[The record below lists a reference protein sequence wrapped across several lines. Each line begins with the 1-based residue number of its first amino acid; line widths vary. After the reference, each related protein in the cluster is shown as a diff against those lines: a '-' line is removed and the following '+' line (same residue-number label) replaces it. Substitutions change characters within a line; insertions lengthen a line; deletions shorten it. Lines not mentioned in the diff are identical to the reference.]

1 VVPVFDDWRQVPAP
15 WRGGAVALG
24 NFDGVHRGHQ
34 ALLARAA
41 EEARPLGAPVVALTF
56 EPHPRRFFVADTGPF
71 RLTLPPAKTRLL
83 GQYGVQAV
91 LAQRF
96 DQAFAALSA
105 EAFIAD
111 VLRNGLG
118 ARHVVCG
125 YDFTFGARRG
135 GNVEF
140 LRAAGAAQGFGV
152 TVLDPV
158 MREGEIYSSTR
169 IREALRAGMVGEAA
183 ELLGHPWEI
192 EGTVELGDQR
202 GRTIGFPTANVALGE
217 HLRPRFGVY
226 AVRALVDGVW
236 RNAVANLG
244 KRPTF
249 GKLQE
254 NFEVHLFDFA
264 GDLYGET
271 LRVALVD
278 FIRPEMKFAG
288 LDQLKAQIAA
298 DGAAARTI
306 LATQTE

>member
-1 VVPVFDDWRQVPAP
+1 MIPVFEHWQDTPAA
-15 WRGGAVALG
+15 WKGGAVALG

-34 ALLARAA
+34 ALIATTARHA
-41 EEARPLGAPVVALTF
+41 EALKAPLVALTF
-56 EPHPRRFFVADTGPF
+56 EPHPRRFFVADTAPF
-71 RLTLPPAKTRLL
+71 RLTLPSAKLRLL
-83 GQYGVQAV
+83 EHHGVQAV

-96 DQAFAALSA
+96 DPDFAAISA
-105 EAFIAD
+105 EAFVD
-111 VLRNGLG
+111 EVLLGGLG

-125 YDFTFGARRG
+125 YDFTFGSRRS
-135 GNVEF
+135 GNVEK
-140 LRAAGAAQGFGV
+140 LHTLGERRGFAV

-169 IREALRAGMVGEAA
+169 IREALRAGMAREAT

-192 EGTVELGDQR
+192 EGAVEQGDQR
-202 GRTIGFPTANVALGE
+202 GRTIGFPTANVSLGE

-226 AVRALVDGVW
+226 AVRALVDGQW

-244 KRPTF
+244 KRPTV

-264 GDLYGET
+264 GDLYGKN
-271 LRVALVD
+271 LRVQLLD

-298 DGAAARTI
+298 DGQTARTL
-306 LATQTE
+306 LA

>member
-1 VVPVFDDWRQVPAP
+1 MIPVFDHWQETPAR
-15 WRGGAVALG
+15 WKGGAVALG

-34 ALLARAA
+34 VLLQRTAAEARAFGG
-41 EEARPLGAPVVALTF
+41 PLVALTF
-56 EPHPRRFFVADTGPF
+56 EPHPRRFFVPDTGPF
-71 RLTLPPAKTRLL
+71 RLTLPPAKVRLL
-83 GQYGVQAV
+83 AEFGVQAV

-96 DQAFAALSA
+96 DQAFADVSGD
-105 EAFIAD
+105 AFVDD
-111 VLRNGLG
+111 VLLGGLG

-135 GNVEF
+135 GNVEK
-140 LRAAGAAQGFGV
+140 LREMGKSRGFGV

-158 MREGEIYSSTR
+158 MREGEIYSSTS
-169 IREALRAGMVGEAA
+169 IREALRAGWPSEAA

-192 EGTVELGDQR
+192 EGPVEEGDKR

-226 AVRALVDGVW
+226 AVRTLVDGTW
-236 RNAVANLG
+236 RNGVANLG
-244 KRPTF
+244 RRPTI

-254 NFEVHLFDFA
+254 NFEVHLFDFS
-264 GDLYGET
+264 GDLYGQV

-278 FIRPEMKFAG
+278 FIRPEMKFSG

-298 DGAAARTI
+298 DGEAARRLLT
-306 LATQTE
+306 